1 MCSYSSYSYIPV
13 GVPVLCMEGAC
24 RYRHSYTVGAP
35 TIPLAVPV
43 GISIAHTL
51 HYSREKLAAGR
62 QVREDDAEGAW

>member
-1 MCSYSSYSYIPV
+1 MCSYSSYSST
-13 GVPVLCMEGAC
+13 
-24 RYRHSYTVGAP
+24 RYRYYAWKVHADTVTRIGAP